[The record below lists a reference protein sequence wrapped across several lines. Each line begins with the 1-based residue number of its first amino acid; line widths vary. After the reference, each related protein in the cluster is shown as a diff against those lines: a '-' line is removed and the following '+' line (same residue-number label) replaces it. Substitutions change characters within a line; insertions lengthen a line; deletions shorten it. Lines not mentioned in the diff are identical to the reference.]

1 MSDTIAAIST
11 GLTEAG
17 ISMIRVSGD
26 NSIEIT
32 DKIFRPG
39 KKGMSLKEA
48 ETHTIHYGH
57 ILDEEGN
64 VLDEVMVSVMKGPRS
79 YTKEDVTEIN
89 CHGGILVTRRILER
103 ILQAGARLS
112 EPGEFTK
119 RAFLNGRID
128 LTQAESVMSLIRST
142 SDLAAKNA
150 LSQLKG
156 SLRDKVIS
164 LRKELIYEI
173 AYLESAL
180 DDPENYDL
188 TDFGDRCTD
197 LCNRTLTI
205 LNELIA
211 SAENGRLMQDGIK
224 VCILGKPNAGK
235 SSFLNFLLEEERAI
249 VTDIPGTTRDTVE
262 STMRLGDLTLR
273 LMDTAGLRETEDVI
287 EQIGVER
294 AREAAKNADLI
305 LYLIDSA
312 VMPSEEEL
320 RQANDLIGEKPCIFL
335 MSKADTERAFEKE
348 HLLSTYKDISG
359 LSEEKLPTVFLF
371 SSKQEFTDETGAKI
385 ELREERHQLEQ
396 KIMEMF
402 WHGDVT
408 MSEKIVITNMRQK
421 QHLVAAAE
429 SIKAVKRTIED
440 EMPEDLLAGD
450 LMSAYSELGLIIG
463 EEVEDDLVNEI
474 FSKFCMGK

>member
-1 MSDTIAAIST
+1 MNDTIAAIST

-17 ISMIRVSGD
+17 ISMIRISGD
-26 NSIEIT
+26 NSIKIA
-32 DKIFRPG
+32 DQIFRSP
-39 KKGMSLKEA
+39 KEDFSLCNA
-48 ETHTIHYGH
+48 GSHTIHYGH
-57 ILDEEGN
+57 IVDKEGRE
-64 VLDEVMVSVMKGPRS
+64 LDEVMVSVMKAPRT
-79 YTKEDVTEIN
+79 YTREDVTEIS
-89 CHGGILVTRRILER
+89 CHGGVLVTRRILEL
-103 ILQAGARLS
+103 ILSLGVRLA

-142 SDLAAKNA
+142 NDMAAKNA
-150 LSQLKG
+150 LNQLRG
-156 SLRDKVIS
+156 TLRDQILS

-188 TDFGDRCTD
+188 SDYGTRCKS
-197 LCNRTLTI
+197 LCDRTLEV
-205 LNELIA
+205 LNRLIR

-262 STMRLGDLTLR
+262 ETMRLGDLTLR

-294 AREAAKNADLI
+294 AAKAAEGADLI
-305 LYLIDSA
+305 LYLVDSSLELT
-312 VMPSEEEL
+312 PEEL
-320 RQANDLIGEKPCIFL
+320 TAAHGLIGEKPCIFL
-335 MSKADTERAFEKE
+335 MSKADTQRAFDKE
-348 HLLSTYKDISG
+348 HL
-359 LSEEKLPTVFLF
+359 SELYQKIAGKYPDVFLI
-371 SSKQEFTDETGAKI
+371 SSKQEFQDEQGRKI
-385 ELREERHQLEQ
+385 DLSIERKQLEDT
-396 KIMEMF
+396 IMKLF
-402 WHGDVT
+402 WQGDVRQ
-408 MSEKIVITNMRQK
+408 SEEIVITNMRQK
-421 QHLVAAAE
+421 QYLVSARE
-429 SIKAVKRTIED
+429 YICAVLKTLEE

-450 LMSAYSELGLIIG
+450 LMSAYTELGLLIG